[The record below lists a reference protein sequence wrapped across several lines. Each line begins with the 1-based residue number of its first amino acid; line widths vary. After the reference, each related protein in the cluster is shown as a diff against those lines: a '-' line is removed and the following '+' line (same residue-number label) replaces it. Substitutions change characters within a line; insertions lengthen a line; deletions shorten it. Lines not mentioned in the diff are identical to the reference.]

1 MKALLLVL
9 CVALAVASPMF
20 AALPRPGSFS
30 ASKLVVS
37 AAAPAPQHDT
47 GFVEATKSKPTVY
60 LIRHGEKPKEGNGL
74 SAKGIQRAECLKSLF
89 GKDSKYDIGHIM
101 AQKPKK
107 NGRRK
112 RPYDTV
118 KPLADHLD
126 IEVDTSCPRDD
137 MECVKDTIKNYEGK
151 GNILVCWEHKR
162 LTKIVKT
169 LGLKHHDAP
178 HYPSKHFDI
187 IWTDPPKY
195 HKLDPIT
202 YESCPAIYDSEDDVA
217 PVDDGRDNDDGD
229 VKNDVEDY
237 VDDDADVDADDDDD
251 DGEVWIETV
260 D

>member
-1 MKALLLVL
+1 ML
-9 CVALAVASPMF
+9 VALSRPAS
-20 AALPRPGSFS
+20 LS
-30 ASKLVVS
+30 ASKLVAVS
-37 AAAPAPQHDT
+37 AAAPAPQHNP

-74 SAKGIQRAECLKSLF
+74 SAKGMQRAECLKNLF
-89 GKDSKYDIGHIM
+89 GKDSNYNIGHIM

-107 NGRRK
+107 NGKRK

-126 IEVDTSCPRDD
+126 IEVDTSCPRGN
-137 MECVKDTIKNYEGK
+137 MKCVKKAIKHYKGK
-151 GNILVCWEHKR
+151 GNILICWEHKR

-169 LGLKHHDAP
+169 LGLKHHAP
-178 HYPSKHFDI
+178 HYPAKHFDM

-202 YESCPAIYDSEDDVA
+202 YESCPAIYES
-217 PVDDGRDNDDGD
+217 DDGNNDDG
-229 VKNDVEDY
+229 Y
-237 VDDDADVDADDDDD
+237 DDDDVDDDDD
-251 DGEVWIETV
+251 YDGDEEVWIETV